1 MQGSDQEIVGC
12 GSSGSQDQSDRD
24 TGQEGYGGSSA
35 AAELPG
41 VTDLRGG
48 WGCQGAGGAGRGL
61 GGLGFSG
68 EMPGFL
74 SPGCGVS
81 SHTPVTPCPNLIV
94 LGGHLDDVLLSS
106 IGIRDGVGC
115 AIRELH
121 MLPLVQDERPVAQ
134 KKLERKGFGIRPS

>member
-1 MQGSDQEIVGC
+1 MGQGGE
-12 GSSGSQDQSDRD
+12 
-24 TGQEGYGGSSA
+24 TGR
-35 AAELPG
+35 L
-41 VTDLRGG
+41 T
-48 WGCQGAGGAGRGL
+48 

-68 EMPGFL
+68 EMPRFL

-121 MLPLVQDERPVAQ
+121 LRAQ
-134 KKLERKGFGIRPS
+134 SRDGVGRDSSGVK